1 MYNHDGKIFKDCN
14 GNTYKI
20 IGQRILVND
29 NTVLKS
35 WFNCTT
41 VEDIKIIGSSMQ
53 VYFKNGYT
61 AINGIEEIENDS
73 EDVLKEYELINM
85 CMSYNPNCP
94 GKQKEDVNDL
104 SK

>member
-1 MYNHDGKIFKDCN
+1 
-14 GNTYKI
+14 
-20 IGQRILVND
+20 
-29 NTVLKS
+29 
-35 WFNCTT
+35 
-41 VEDIKIIGSSMQ
+41 MQ